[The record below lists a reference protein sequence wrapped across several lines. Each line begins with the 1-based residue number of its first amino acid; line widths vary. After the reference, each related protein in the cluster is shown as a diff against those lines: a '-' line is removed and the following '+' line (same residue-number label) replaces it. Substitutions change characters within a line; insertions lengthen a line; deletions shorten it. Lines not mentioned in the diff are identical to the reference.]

1 MLLNCGVGEDS
12 WESLGLQGDPTS
24 PSWRKSVLNI
34 HWKDWCWNWN
44 SNTLATDSLEK
55 NWLIGKDP
63 DAGKDWR
70 QEERGWQ
77 RMRWLNGITN
87 SMDMSLNKLWE
98 LVMDREAWHGAVHG
112 VAKSWIRLSDWTDWL
127 DYTVYGIF
135 QARILCS
142 CSLLQWIFPNQGS
155 NPSFPYCRWILYQLN
170 HQGSPRTLEWVAY
183 PSPVDLPDPGI
194 KPRFPA
200 FQADSLPAE
209 LPGKPNLYET
219 YAKF

>member
-1 MLLNCGVGEDS
+1 MVLEKS
-12 WESLGLQGDPTS
+12 IESPLDCKEIQPVISNQSDPTDFL
-24 PSWRKSVLNI
+24 KSVLNI
-34 HWKDWCWNWN
+34 HWKDWCWSWN
-44 SNTLATDSLEK
+44 SNTLATCCKKLTHWKKLGKIEGGRGRE
-55 NWLIGKDP
+55 WLRI
-63 DAGKDWR
+63 
-70 QEERGWQ
+70 
-77 RMRWLNGITN
+77 RWLDDITN
-87 SMDMSLNKLWE
+87 SMDMSLSKFRE
-98 LVMDREAWHGAVHG
+98 LVKDREAWHATVLG
-112 VAKSWIRLSDWTDWL
+112 VTKSWTRLSDWTDWL